1 MSLLARRPERLWLLL
16 WGALL
21 LAALAGAASYA
32 WAKHRWAVNRLAD
45 IEPRYAR
52 LAGLRDAGPQID
64 ALQRDLAGNLA
75 QFAYPA
81 DGDTAQVGN
90 AALQRV
96 RELATAAQLRVSS
109 SQVLAPRDVEGFQRI
124 GLNLVVEGDWGQVL
138 QFLQALARQ
147 RPMIHG
153 ERIQLTSRGSPAAG
167 APQVMVGNFGFYVLK
182 ARP

>member
-64 ALQRDLAGNLA
+64 ALQRDLAGTQFDTRREIALGGEEPDGFLA
-75 QFAYPA
+75 
-81 DGDTAQVGN
+81 
-90 AALQRV
+90 
-96 RELATAAQLRVSS
+96 
-109 SQVLAPRDVEGFQRI
+109 
-124 GLNLVVEGDWGQVL
+124 
-138 QFLQALARQ
+138 
-147 RPMIHG
+147 
-153 ERIQLTSRGSPAAG
+153 
-167 APQVMVGNFGFYVLK
+167 
-182 ARP
+182 

>member
-1 MSLLARRPERLWLLL
+1 MNQLTHRPERLWLLL

-21 LAALAGAASYA
+21 LAALAIAASYV
-32 WAKHRWAVNRLAD
+32 WGKHRWAVERLAD

-64 ALQRDLAGNLA
+64 ELERALAGNLT

-81 DGDTAQVGN
+81 EGDAAQVGN

-96 RELATAAQLRVSS
+96 RELAAAAQLRVSS
-109 SQVLAPRDVEGFQRI
+109 SQVLAPRDADGFQRI
-124 GLNLVVEGDWGQVL
+124 GLNLTVEGDWSQTL

-147 RPMIHG
+147 RPMIHSD
-153 ERIQLTSRGSPAAG
+153 RIQLVRRGSPAPE
-167 APQVMVGNFGFYVLK
+167 APQVIAGTLGLYVLK
-182 ARP
+182 ALP

>member
-109 SQVLAPRDVEGFQRI
+109 SQVLAPRETDGFHRI
-124 GLNLVVEGDWGQVL
+124 GLNLVVEGNWEQML
-138 QFLQALARQ
+138 QFHQVLARQ
-147 RPMIHG
+147 RPMIYG
-153 ERIQLTSRGSPAAG
+153 ERIQLTRRGSAAPEV
-167 APQVMVGNFGFYVLK
+167 PQVIAGTFSLFVLK
-182 ARP
+182 VRP